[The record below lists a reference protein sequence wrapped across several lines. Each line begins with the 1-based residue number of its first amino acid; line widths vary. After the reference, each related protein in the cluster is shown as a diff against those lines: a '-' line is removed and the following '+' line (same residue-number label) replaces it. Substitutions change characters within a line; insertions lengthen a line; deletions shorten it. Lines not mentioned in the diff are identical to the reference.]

1 MVSVKL
7 LAALG
12 AASVAAAQDFTQ
24 EEIDSGA
31 ALKSISKEAFD
42 AAMARLPESGE
53 GCTKE
58 NVRVRKEWR
67 VSPFIPATPSQ
78 VRKKR
83 VRRGRAMESRSADG
97 SPGATCP
104 TR

>member
-1 MVSVKL
+1 MASVKL

-12 AASVAAAQDFTQ
+12 AASLAAAQDFTQ

-31 ALKSISKEAFD
+31 ALKSISKQAFD

-67 VSPFIPATPSQ
+67 VSPFTPAIP
-78 VRKKR
+78 
-83 VRRGRAMESRSADG
+83 
-97 SPGATCP
+97 
-104 TR
+104 